1 VLTSKTLKQDFNS
14 SELFLLHK
22 IQSKVMREYRATLAK
37 KQALSA
43 DKTLKQEQIELEHKQ
58 LQRTLDNLSV
68 YIQMTIL
75 AVSEALGFGG

>member
-1 VLTSKTLKQDFNS
+1 
-14 SELFLLHK
+14 
-22 IQSKVMREYRATLAK
+22 MREYRATLAK
-37 KQALSA
+37 KQALSS
-43 DKTLKQEQIELEHKQ
+43 DKTLKQEQVELEHKQ